1 MLRAKDNP
9 FAVDRVRQVRY
20 EPLEESWEGLLA
32 RLAVM
37 DYRGAIVGP
46 CGSGKTTLCE
56 DLEIRLQ
63 EQGLRTQYLFFSVD
77 IHVTWRDIQRVLA
90 RPFDVI
96 LVDGAD
102 HMSWLTWRAL
112 KRNVFREKRGL
123 VVTTH
128 RPGLLDTWHECQ
140 TSCVLLERIVGRL
153 VRDHVIARERIQESY
168 DRCQGNI
175 RQALR
180 ELYDLVGHM
189 QWSEPY
195 RLESTLRGQAT
206 SPQIPK

>member
-9 FAVDRVRQVRY
+9 FAVDRIRQICY
-20 EPLEESWEGLLA
+20 EPAAESWQSLLA
-32 RLAVM
+32 RLAAM

-56 DLEIRLQ
+56 DLQTRLQ
-63 EQGLRTQYLFFSVD
+63 KQGLKTQYLFFSMD
-77 IHVTWRDIQRVLA
+77 IHTTWREIQRVLA
-90 RPFDVI
+90 RHFDVM

-102 HMSWLTWRAL
+102 HMAWLTWRAL
-112 KRNVFREKRGL
+112 KRRVFREKRGL

-128 RPGLLDTWHECQ
+128 QPGLLGTWYECR
-140 TSCVLLERIVGRL
+140 TSPALLERIVSRL
-153 VRDHVIARERIQESY
+153 APDDFIPYARILESY

-180 ELYDLVGHM
+180 ELYDLVGC
-189 QWSEPY
+189 S
-195 RLESTLRGQAT
+195 
-206 SPQIPK
+206 I